1 MRTAVQLS
9 PRIRYLP
16 LEDEEGDI
24 GVMFLMPDG
33 EGDDKARVV
42 SIVDRE
48 DFKFFFN
55 EFRVKEDRQYLW
67 GLFNEEKIGSSEG
80 NGC

>member
-1 MRTAVQLS
+1 MRKAIQLS

-16 LEDEEGDI
+16 LEDEEGEI
-24 GVMFLMPDG
+24 GVMFLMPGGKD
-33 EGDDKARVV
+33 EEKARVV

>member
-1 MRTAVQLS
+1 MRKAVQLS

-24 GVMFLMPDG
+24 GVMFLMSDG

-55 EFRVKEDRQYLW
+55 EFRVKEDR
-67 GLFNEEKIGSSEG
+67 
-80 NGC
+80 

>member
-1 MRTAVQLS
+1 MRKAVQIS